1 MEEFDEVD
9 FKSIN
14 KERKKL
20 EKMSSDKYWNEY
32 NGDWK
37 NYLSDVFK
45 YDDEV
50 KPYVKE
56 ERVVEVTETHPF
68 GKWI

>member
-32 NGDWK
+32 KGDWK
-37 NYLSDVFK
+37 NYLSNVFK